1 MINLN
6 FGDYVLNTFFD
17 FVIVID
23 IGTSSMYILYIIC
36 SSSSSSSSMDTQV
49 RCRCRVDNTQ
59 YMVQE

>member
-23 IGTSSMYILYIIC
+23 IGTSSMYNILYIIC
-36 SSSSSSSSMDTQV
+36 SSSSSSMDTQV